1 MSLRFKWFRK
11 SLIVFIILLYLL
23 IIGFAFFLRP
33 YLARQDSVWIL
44 VSIPLSMIAG
54 CVMSIFH
61 VKFFGTPQTVVWEL
75 VWLSGFLPFALIV
88 AFVIYTGTTG
98 DVAPAVTSVLYA
110 AEIVVFIA
118 CSIHLLYALSL
129 LLSATLTSFAFD
141 RDIWTRDLDASPSP
155 FPAGFLLRYYTPCLR
170 RSATNPTTEI
180 EYAIRGYPM
189 PTPHTEETE
198 VKIAPSAPDSPTIS
212 SASPSG
218 LASQESQASSQASER
233 KLSGHRPTGSRA
245 SLASTLIQ
253 VPDEFQKRTSIQ
265 VSFQNVV

>member
-1 MSLRFKWFRK
+1 M
-11 SLIVFIILLYLL
+11 LL
-23 IIGFAFFLRP
+23 
-33 YLARQDSVWIL
+33 V
-44 VSIPLSMIAG
+44 
-54 CVMSIFH
+54 
-61 VKFFGTPQTVVWEL
+61 
-75 VWLSGFLPFALIV
+75 V

-118 CSIHLLYALSL
+118 CSIRASQCLLLPAAPANLYPFADLLYALSL

-189 PTPHTEETE
+189 PTPLTEETE
-198 VKIAPSAPDSPTIS
+198 VKIAPSAPDSPNTIS

-218 LASQESQASSQASER
+218 HASQESQASSQASER
-233 KLSGHRPTGSRA
+233 KISGHRPTGSRA